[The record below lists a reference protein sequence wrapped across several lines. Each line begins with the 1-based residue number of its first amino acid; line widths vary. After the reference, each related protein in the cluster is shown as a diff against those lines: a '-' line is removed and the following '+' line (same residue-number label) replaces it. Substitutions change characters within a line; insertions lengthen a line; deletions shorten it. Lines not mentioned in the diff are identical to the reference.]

1 MSWIWRRHCG
11 DGHGRLSAYAHR
23 TLQAIT
29 FSAGSDV
36 AVSSVGGAE
45 FRSAITSHM
54 RMCHRYELLEAD
66 VPSVVDHSFEP
77 VGLPAL
83 PKVTHEKHVH
93 FLNLFFP
100 LSPPHVRPPNA
111 DVEAVVDDSLRAGG
125 AGTLCRITSEIRSCP
140 ETDLPLAPRRYDLPE
155 ADVQAVVD
163 HCLQLVGLA
172 GFQRRSSHTLSG
184 GERQRLAVAGALA
197 QVQALLKHMKGENG
211 FSPSWDACLR
221 RWDSSKV
228 LVDVSQRYYLLQQW
242 SGPHSGGPPANIA
255 AASAKQRS
263 SKVAEGSMNGQSY
276 RRPRRCCRRTRLAS
290 WTRATS
296 RSV

>member
-77 VGLPAL
+77 VGLPAF

-93 FLNLFFP
+93 FLFFP

-111 DVEAVVDDSLRAGG
+111 DVEAVVDDFL
-125 AGTLCRITSEIRSCP
+125 E
-140 ETDLPLAPRRYDLPE
+140 
-155 ADVQAVVD
+155 
-163 HCLQLVGLA
+163 LVRLA
-172 GFQRRSSHTLSG
+172 GFVELYQKSAHVL
-184 GERQRLAVAGALA
+184 RLIFLLLPAGTTCR
-197 QVQALLKHMKGENG
+197 KRT
-211 FSPSWDACLR
+211 SR
-221 RWDSSKV
+221 RWWTTVCSWWGWRASSGAA
-228 LVDVSQRYYLLQQW
+228 RTRCR
-242 SGPHSGGPPANIA
+242 
-255 AASAKQRS
+255 AAS
-263 SKVAEGSMNGQSY
+263 GSGWQW
-276 RRPRRCCRRTRLAS
+276 RAPLHRCKRF
-290 WTRATS
+290 
-296 RSV
+296 